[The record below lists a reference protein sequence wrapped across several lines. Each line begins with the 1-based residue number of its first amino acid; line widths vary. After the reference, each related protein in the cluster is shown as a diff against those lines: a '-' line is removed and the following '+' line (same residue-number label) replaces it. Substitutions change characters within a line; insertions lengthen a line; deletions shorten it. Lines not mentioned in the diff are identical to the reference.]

1 MNTVLCQEVLRFN
14 KLIRTIRGSL
24 EDLKKALVGLVV
36 MSAKLEGVQSAMN
49 LGRVPDLWAK
59 VSYPSL
65 KPLGS
70 YVSDLC
76 DRLKFFQDWIDNGMP
91 RVFWLSGFFEP
102 QSFLTGALQNYA
114 RKYKIPIDEIGFDFE
129 FSNAEPAERP
139 DDGAFIRG
147 LFLEGARWDS

>member
-49 LGRVPDLWAK
+49 LGRVPELWAK

-70 YVSDLC
+70 YISDLC

-91 RVFWLSGFFEP
+91 RVFGSRDSLSLRA
-102 QSFLTGALQNYA
+102 S
-114 RKYKIPIDEIGFDFE
+114 
-129 FSNAEPAERP
+129 
-139 DDGAFIRG
+139 
-147 LFLEGARWDS
+147 